1 MRSMRWLP
9 LLLIP
14 CLMGEARAATA
25 SPAIGVVAK
34 AQKAST
40 SAFDRTRYTPV
51 IVRLS
56 FTSTAAGD
64 TASKAGMKGSF
75 LDLTLIPLQGDLV
88 GKRVEISTS
97 EFAGLLRS
105 LYADLARQAPLDVQ
119 NPQSASRRLY
129 DLLIRPLLPDLK
141 ATGATTLLIS
151 ADPGLQAVPFAA
163 LHDGSQFFGEAYAFS
178 LTPSIALT
186 PLDLPSDVAKQDLAL
201 GSSRF
206 DGLAP
211 LPLVPQ
217 ELEQL
222 GQIDNAQTYLDQQFT
237 PEVLLSKVADPN
249 VDRVHVATHAEFL
262 PGGPDKARVY
272 TGKGPVPLREFA
284 GMRQR
289 REGHQRLD
297 LFILSACRTALGD
310 KDSELGFAGLAIQ
323 AGSRSAVG
331 TIWYVDDVATS
342 AFFVEFYRQL
352 KAGLPKAEAM
362 QATRRAFASGAVHLQ
377 ADRLVNA
384 KGELL
389 LKGLTPEQQR
399 RVQAGL
405 THPYFWAGIQLL
417 GTPW

>member
-1 MRSMRWLP
+1 MRSTIGFP
-9 LLLIP
+9 LLLIA
-14 CLMGEARAATA
+14 CFAGQVRAAT
-25 SPAIGVVAK
+25 
-34 AQKAST
+34 T
-40 SAFDRTRYTPV
+40 SAPAAVATQPQKLGVAGFDRARYTPV

-88 GKRVEISTS
+88 GKRVEIPTS

-129 DLLIRPLLPDLK
+129 DLLIRPLLPDLN
-141 ATGATTLLIS
+141 AAGATTLLIS

-186 PLDLPSDVAKQDLAL
+186 PLTPPSAGSKQDLAL
-201 GSSRF
+201 GSSHF

-217 ELEQL
+217 ELDQL
-222 GQIDNAQTYLDQQFT
+222 GRIDNAQTYLDRQFT
-237 PEVLLSKVADPN
+237 PEVLLSKVADPS

-272 TGKGPVPLREFA
+272 TGNGPVPLREFA

-289 REGHQRLD
+289 REGQPLD

-377 ADRLVNA
+377 VDRLVNA

-389 LKGLTPEQQR
+389 LKDLTPEQQR
-399 RVQAGL
+399 RIQAGL

>member
-1 MRSMRWLP
+1 MRPIIGFP
-9 LLLIP
+9 LLLIA
-14 CLMGEARAATA
+14 CFAGQVRAATA
-25 SPAIGVVAK
+25 SAPAAVATQPQKLGV
-34 AQKAST
+34 SG
-40 SAFDRTRYTPV
+40 FDRARYAPV

-88 GKRVEISTS
+88 GKRVEIPTS

-105 LYADLARQAPLDVQ
+105 LYTDLARQAPLDVQ

-141 ATGATTLLIS
+141 AAGATTLLIS

-186 PLDLPSDVAKQDLAL
+186 PLAPPSAGSKQDLAL

-217 ELEQL
+217 ELDQL
-222 GQIDNAQTYLDQQFT
+222 GRIDNAQTYLDRQFT
-237 PEVLLSKVADPN
+237 PDVLLSKVADPS

-272 TGKGPVPLREFA
+272 TGNGPVPLREFA

-289 REGHQRLD
+289 REGQPLD

-389 LKGLTPEQQR
+389 LKDLTPEQQR
-399 RVQAGL
+399 RIQAGL

>member
-1 MRSMRWLP
+1 MSSLRWLP
-9 LLLIP
+9 LLLMS
-14 CLMGEARAATA
+14 CLVSEVRAGTTPPA
-25 SPAIGVVAK
+25 SAALAPPSKPAV
-34 AQKAST
+34 S
-40 SAFDRTRYTPV
+40 SFDRARYTPV
-51 IVRLS
+51 VVRLS
-56 FTSTAAGD
+56 FTTTSAGD
-64 TASKAGMKGSF
+64 TASKAGVKGSF

-88 GKRVEISTS
+88 GKRVEIATS

-141 ATGATTLLIS
+141 AAGATTLLIS

-163 LHDGSQFFGEAYAFS
+163 LHDGNQFFGEAYAFS

-186 PLDLPSDVAKQDLAL
+186 PLEPPSNANKQELAL

-222 GQIDNAQTYLDQQFT
+222 GRIESAQTYLDQQFT
-237 PEVLLSKVADPN
+237 PEVLLSKVGDPS

-262 PGGPDKARVY
+262 PGGADKARVY

-289 REGHQRLD
+289 REGQPLD

-362 QATRRAFASGAVHLQ
+362 QATRRAFASGAMHLQ
-377 ADRLVNA
+377 GDRLVNGH
-384 KGELL
+384 GELL
-389 LKGLTPEQQR
+389 LRDLTLEQQR
-399 RVQAGL
+399 RIQAGL
-405 THPYFWAGIQLL
+405 THPFYWAGIQLL